1 MTESDQLAQLLIEED
16 ASILECW
23 LQKTGP
29 EAVVCQ
35 QQVRS
40 LLVALADE
48 LRGQS
53 DPPISLQLSPVLS
66 ELSLSQALE
75 AILADTNALR
85 SCLLEFAQSHDVRLQ
100 GAPLQTINRV
110 IDGAIARA
118 VTQVVEVHSDQRKQ
132 TLASAVHDLRT
143 PLTALSLA
151 AQLLDR
157 LVSPEPDTEERA
169 LLDIV
174 RSNVDKQNQLF
185 GHVLS
190 L

>member
-1 MTESDQLAQLLIEED
+1 MNESEQLADLLTKKSD
-16 ASILECW
+16 LLLQDW
-23 LQKTGP
+23 LRKARP
-29 EAVVCQ
+29 EAAISRSEVE
-35 QQVRS
+35 S
-40 LLVALADE
+40 LLQTLVQE

-53 DPPISLQLSPVLS
+53 AQTAPLETSPALATV
-66 ELSLSQALE
+66 SLSQALE

-85 SCLLEFAQSHDVRLQ
+85 TELLEFAQAHGVGLQ
-100 GAPLQTINRV
+100 GAPLETINRV
-110 IDGAIARA
+110 VDGAMARA
-118 VTQVVEVHSDQRKQ
+118 VTQVVEAHADQRKQ